1 MYLSPSDIQQTRI
14 ATLDNLH
21 AASRAWVEAT
31 EKLADL
37 ALRNGRQ
44 LFEEGRGHLEELA
57 SRSEIKLDALPV
69 ERLSDWRA
77 DSANLVR
84 EYFEIIGDAH
94 QSILQLAR
102 DQVAVFD
109 QAVNRQLEHA
119 ARSADANGEAAIG
132 HVKKALRQAEAGFN
146 ELADA
151 AARGADLVEEQVRQ
165 VSDALSS
172 DEPDDSE
179 ATNGE
184 TAVAPRSRRR
194 SNSAE

>member
-1 MYLSPSDIQQTRI
+1 MYLSPSDIQQTRL

-31 EKLADL
+31 EKLAEL
-37 ALRNGRQ
+37 TLRNGRQ
-44 LFEEGRGHLEELA
+44 LFEEGRSHLEELA
-57 SRSEIKLDALPV
+57 SRSEIKLDTLPV

-77 DSANLVR
+77 DSASLVR
-84 EYFEIIGDAH
+84 EYFAIIGDAH

-102 DQVAVFD
+102 DQVAVLD

-165 VSDALSS
+165 VSEALSA
-172 DEPDDSE
+172 DDADGSE
-179 ATNGE
+179 ASGE

-194 SNSAE
+194 SSAE

>member
-1 MYLSPSDIQQTRI
+1 MYLSPSEIQQTRL

-31 EKLADL
+31 EKLAEL
-37 ALRNGRQ
+37 ALQSGRQ
-44 LFEEGRGHLEELA
+44 LFEEGHGHLQNLA
-57 SRSEIKLDALPV
+57 SRDEIQLDALPL
-69 ERLSDWRA
+69 ERLADWRA

-84 EYFEIIGDAH
+84 EYFAIIGDAQ

-102 DQVAVFD
+102 DQVAVLD

-132 HVKKALRQAEAGFN
+132 HVKKVLRQAEAGFN

-165 VSDALSS
+165 VSEALGTDDA
-172 DEPDDSE
+172 DDS
-179 ATNGE
+179 TTSDE
-184 TAVAPRSRRR
+184 TAVAPRSRR
-194 SNSAE
+194 SSSAE

>member
-1 MYLSPSDIQQTRI
+1 MYLSPSDIQQTRL

-31 EKLADL
+31 EKLAEL
-37 ALRNGRQ
+37 TLRNGRQ
-44 LFEEGRGHLEELA
+44 LFEEGRSHLEELA
-57 SRSEIKLDALPV
+57 SRSEIKLDTLSV

-77 DSANLVR
+77 DSASLVR
-84 EYFEIIGDAH
+84 EYFAIIGDAH

-102 DQVAVFD
+102 DQVAVLD

-165 VSDALSS
+165 VSEALSA
-172 DEPDDSE
+172 DDADGSE
-179 ATNGE
+179 ASGE

-194 SNSAE
+194 SSAE

>member
-1 MYLSPSDIQQTRI
+1 MYLSPSDIQQTRL

-37 ALRNGRQ
+37 ALQSGRQ
-44 LFEEGRGHLEELA
+44 LFEEGRSHLEELA

-77 DSANLVR
+77 DSASLVR

-132 HVKKALRQAEAGFN
+132 HVKKVLRQAEAGFN

-165 VSDALSS
+165 VSEALGADDA
-172 DEPDDSE
+172 DDSE
-179 ATNGE
+179 TSGE
-184 TAVAPRSRRR
+184 TAVAPRNRRR
-194 SNSAE
+194 SGSAE

>member
-1 MYLSPSDIQQTRI
+1 MYLSPSDIQQTRL

-69 ERLSDWRA
+69 ERLADWRA
-77 DSANLVR
+77 DSASLVR

-102 DQVAVFD
+102 DQVAVLD
-109 QAVNRQLEHA
+109 QAFNRQLEHA

-132 HVKKALRQAEAGFN
+132 HVKKAMRQAEASFN

-165 VSDALSS
+165 VSEALNS
-172 DEPDDSE
+172 DDVDDSE
-179 ATNGE
+179 ASDE
-184 TAVAPRSRRR
+184 TAVAPRSRRAR
-194 SNSAE
+194 SAE

>member
-1 MYLSPSDIQQTRI
+1 MYLSPSDIQQTRL

-37 ALRNGRQ
+37 ALQSGRQ
-44 LFEEGRGHLEELA
+44 LFEEGHGHLQELA
-57 SRSEIKLDALPV
+57 SRSEIKLDTLPV

-84 EYFEIIGDAH
+84 EYFAIIGDAH

-102 DQVAVFD
+102 DQVAVLD
-109 QAVNRQLEHA
+109 QAFNRQLEHA

-165 VSDALSS
+165 VSEALSA
-172 DEPDDSE
+172 DDADGSE
-179 ATNGE
+179 ASNE
-184 TAVAPRSRRR
+184 TAVAPRSRRSR
-194 SNSAE
+194 SAAE

>member
-1 MYLSPSDIQQTRI
+1 MYLSPSDIQQTRL

-44 LFEEGRGHLEELA
+44 LFDEGHGHLQELT
-57 SRSEIKLDALPV
+57 SRKEIKLDALPI
-69 ERLSDWRA
+69 ERLTDWRA

-84 EYFEIIGDAH
+84 QYFEIIGDAH

-102 DQVAVFD
+102 NQVAVLDHAF
-109 QAVNRQLEHA
+109 NRQLEHA
-119 ARSADANGEAAIG
+119 ARSADAHGEAAIG
-132 HVKKALRQAEAGFN
+132 HVQKALRQAEAGFN
-146 ELADA
+146 EFADA

-165 VSDALSS
+165 VSEALGNDDA
-172 DEPDDSE
+172 
-179 ATNGE
+179 A
-184 TAVAPRSRRR
+184 
-194 SNSAE
+194 

>member
-1 MYLSPSDIQQTRI
+1 MYLSPSDIQQTRL

-31 EKLADL
+31 EKLAEL
-37 ALRNGRQ
+37 TLRNGRQ
-44 LFEEGRGHLEELA
+44 LFEEGRSHLEELA
-57 SRSEIKLDALPV
+57 SRSEIKLDTLPV

-77 DSANLVR
+77 DSASLVR
-84 EYFEIIGDAH
+84 EYFAIIGDAH

-102 DQVAVFD
+102 DQVAVLD

-165 VSDALSS
+165 VSEALSS
-172 DEPDDSE
+172 DDADDNVAS
-179 ATNGE
+179 GE

-194 SNSAE
+194 SSAE